1 MGNMLAYYD
10 MYPGDIMVK
19 HGDQDFK
26 KESSFTDKITSGFII
41 SLQSFRYI
49 FSPHRWKTDNPK
61 YSHIAI
67 YKGDGVILEDGLGGI
82 HERDASAIMYEVF
95 RYSDTKIAIKALNKV
110 NRWFKSNKK
119 IYHGY
124 GVGKFPG
131 ICLGSSNYGV
141 GAKIK
146 ANIEKQFPKTKS
158 KMVCSEMIIK
168 AYHEAA
174 KKYHK
179 DPKEVIDQD
188 PSRTSPMR
196 LEANLRSK
204 SKAKGK
210 KGWYYVGTIR
220 RSTLELAKYIGDIP
234 VLPA

>member
-1 MGNMLAYYD
+1 MG
-10 MYPGDIMVK
+10 
-19 HGDQDFK
+19 
-26 KESSFTDKITSGFII
+26 
-41 SLQSFRYI
+41 
-49 FSPHRWKTDNPK
+49 W
-61 YSHIAI
+61 
-67 YKGDGVILEDGLGGI
+67 
-82 HERDASAIMYEVF
+82 
-95 RYSDTKIAIKALNKV
+95 
-110 NRWFKSNKK
+110 
-119 IYHGY
+119 
-124 GVGKFPG
+124 GKFPG
-131 ICLGSSNYGV
+131 ICSGSSNYGV

-204 SKAKGK
+204 SKAQ
-210 KGWYYVGTIR
+210 R
-220 RSTLELAKYIGDIP
+220 
-234 VLPA
+234 